1 MSMQRL
7 RLFITSLLVG
17 VLVIFGLQSF
27 AATTTVKA
35 GATCSKVGTTAV
47 VKTLKYTCIKSG
59 KKLIWSKGEIV
70 KVAGQDLS
78 LVTPAYVPVP
88 PSGGTDEYRCFLLDP
103 KFAKETFV
111 KSVTITPDNMKVSHH
126 GILYRVSSTNVQ
138 VTKSLDEQSEAPG
151 WSCFGDTGIP
161 GATAFTPA
169 SPSSWISFWAPGGN
183 FKTYPEGTGM
193 RFAQGDQFILQ
204 SHFMVMPGNS
214 DKDKRASMTVAL
226 AYATSTVADLKTM
239 LVAAPIEVACAP
251 NESGPLCLR
260 ANALADLASR
270 TSDKAALQGT
280 GLLIICGQSL
290 RPVPSPI
297 SECTQSINSSITIYG
312 ATPHMHQLGKS
323 IEIVYTNGSTGVRTE
338 ISSRP
343 LWNFD
348 DQRTD
353 WLSKPITANAGDSIS
368 VRCTFDVGL
377 RSQLPLYKNLSPNYV
392 VWGEGTRD
400 EMCLAIVN
408 YTNQ

>member
-1 MSMQRL
+1 MTMQRL

-17 VLVIFGLQSF
+17 VLVIFGLQAF

-126 GILYRVSSTNVQ
+126 GILYRVSAANVQ

-193 RFAQGDQFILQ
+193 RFTQGDQFILQ

-226 AYATSTVADLKTM
+226 AYAKSTVADLKTM

-260 ANALADLASR
+260 ANALADLAWR

-297 SECTQSINSSITIYG
+297 SECRQSINSSITIYG

-400 EMCLAIVN
+400 EMCLGIVN
-408 YTNQ
+408 YTN

>member
-1 MSMQRL
+1 MTMHRL

-17 VLVIFGLQSF
+17 VLVIFGLQGF

-35 GATCSKVGTTAV
+35 GAACSKVGTTTV

-103 KFAKETFV
+103 KFAKETFI

-126 GILYRVSSTNVQ
+126 GILYRVSAANVQ

-193 RFAQGDQFILQ
+193 KFAQGDQFILQ
-204 SHFMVMPGNS
+204 SHFMVMPGHS

-226 AYATSTVADLKTM
+226 AYAKSTVADLKTM

-312 ATPHMHQLGKS
+312 ATPHMHQLGKD
-323 IEIVYTNGSTGVRTE
+323 ITITYTNGSTGARTE

-343 LWNFD
+343 MWNFD

-353 WLSKPITANAGDSIS
+353 WLSKPIIANAGDSIS

-377 RSQLPLYKNLSPNYV
+377 RSQ
-392 VWGEGTRD
+392 
-400 EMCLAIVN
+400 
-408 YTNQ
+408 

>member
-1 MSMQRL
+1 MTMQRL

-27 AATTTVKA
+27 AATTTIKA
-35 GATCSKVGTTAV
+35 GATCSKVGTTTV
-47 VKTLKYTCIKSG
+47 VNTLKYTCIKSG
-59 KKLIWSKGEIV
+59 KKIIWSKGEIV

-103 KFAKETFV
+103 KFAKETFI

-126 GILYRVSSTNVQ
+126 GILYRVSAANVQ

-161 GATAFTPA
+161 GATAFAPA

-193 RFAQGDQFILQ
+193 KFAQGDQFILQ

-226 AYATSTVADLKTM
+226 TYANSTVTDLKTM

-260 ANALADLASR
+260 ANALADLATR
-270 TSDKAALQGT
+270 TSDKAALQET
-280 GLLIICGQSL
+280 GLLLICGQSL
-290 RPVPSPI
+290 LPVPSPI
-297 SECTQSINSSITIYG
+297 SECTQRIKSPITIYG
-312 ATPHMHQLGKS
+312 ATPHMHQLGKD
-323 IEIVYTNGSTGVRTE
+323 ITIVYTNGSTGVRTE

-377 RSQLPLYKNLSPNYV
+377 RSQLPLYKNLSPNYI

-400 EMCLAIVN
+400 EMCLGIVN
-408 YTNQ
+408 YTN

>member
-1 MSMQRL
+1 MTMHRL
-7 RLFITSLLVG
+7 RFFITSLLVG
-17 VLVIFGLQSF
+17 VLVIFGLQGF

-35 GATCSKVGTTAV
+35 GAACSKIGATTV

-59 KKLIWSKGEIV
+59 KKLIWSKGVAV
-70 KVAGQDLS
+70 KTAGQDLS
-78 LVTPAYVPVP
+78 LVTPAYVPLP
-88 PSGGTDEYRCFLLDP
+88 PDGGTDEYRCFLLDP
-103 KFAKETFV
+103 KFTKETFL
-111 KSVTITPDNMKVSHH
+111 KSVTITPDNMMVSHH
-126 GILYRVSSTNVQ
+126 GILYRVSAANVQ
-138 VTKSLDEQSEAPG
+138 ATKNLDEQSAQPG

-161 GATAFTPA
+161 GATAFSPA

-183 FKTYPEGTGM
+183 FKKYPEGTGM
-193 RFAQGDQFILQ
+193 RFTQGDQFILQ
-204 SHFMVMPGNS
+204 SHFMVMPGHS
-214 DKDKRASMTVAL
+214 DSQKRASMNVAL
-226 AYATSTVADLKTM
+226 AYAKSPVADLKTM
-239 LVAAPIEVACAP
+239 LVAAPIEVACGP
-251 NESGPLCLR
+251 NESGPLCIR
-260 ANALADLASR
+260 ANALADLAKR

-323 IEIVYTNGSTGVRTE
+323 IEIVYTNGSTGAKTE

-353 WLSKPITANAGDSIS
+353 WLTQPISAKAGDSIT

-377 RSQLPLYKNLSPNYV
+377 RSQLPLYKNQSPNYV

-400 EMCLAIVN
+400 EMCLGIVN
-408 YTNQ
+408 YTN